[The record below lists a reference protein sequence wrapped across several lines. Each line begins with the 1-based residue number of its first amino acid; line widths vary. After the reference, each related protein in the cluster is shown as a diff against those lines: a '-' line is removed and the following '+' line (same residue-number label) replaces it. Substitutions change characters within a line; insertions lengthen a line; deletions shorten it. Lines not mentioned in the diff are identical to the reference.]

1 MGWWDPLETVW
12 YEQPS
17 SEESGEFLEWFSTLS
32 ETQQVLLP
40 THWVCAEV
48 YNGGFYQYFTN
59 GTGLHAP
66 EAIVGFRKLGLDDIA
81 EIVHQAVSVFDDPF
95 PRERNI
101 REDFLDAMEDDD
113 DPFHHLDDLFYE
125 TIKAEGSPELS
136 EDDRFITAAEKYVA
150 LHGH

>member
-17 SEESGEFLEWFSTLS
+17 SEEPAVFLRWFDSLS
-32 ETQQVLLP
+32 ETQKVLFP
-40 THWVCAEV
+40 THWVCSEV

-66 EAIVGFRKLGLDDIA
+66 EAIDGFRKLGLDDIA
-81 EIVHQAVSVFDDPF
+81 EIVRQAVSVFDEPF
-95 PRERNI
+95 PRERGI
-101 REDFLDAMEDDD
+101 REDFLDEMQGD
-113 DPFHHLDDLFYE
+113 DPFHQLDALFYE
-125 TIKAEGSPELS
+125 TIKSEGAPELS